1 MSSRTH
7 HPCFASVE
15 SWEQAAM
22 AHDGFLGDLACPLPL
37 AHAATAAPFDPLRV
51 HVAHALT
58 GAGAGWEHD
67 AATGALVPSRPRPL
81 SPSSLAAA
89 TAVVVGGGGDAVEAA
104 LMEQLASRLG
114 VSVPSPPPSRYASCH
129 GTPAGSPSKSAAP
142 WVLAGDAAP
151 AERATGLPCF
161 PASCGE
167 LSRVPSC
174 QSSLLGEHAPTPA
187 PAPLPGAAKQHA
199 SDGSCSDG
207 PCRKRKASGGKAKDV
222 VTTATPKPLMN
233 GCRNSETVKSREP
246 ETMAKR
252 RKLSTDAARDEA
264 GSHGNGKGKE
274 VAPAAEPEPQPPKDY
289 IHVRAR
295 RGQATDSH
303 SLAERVRR
311 EKISER
317 MKLLQDLVPGCSKV
331 TGKAVML
338 DEIINYVQSLQCQ
351 VEFLSMKL
359 STVDPRRELDV
370 GCFVVPKDDV
380 TMQANRLCAPATSS
394 SSSAFCYAAR
404 SVVTNAKG
412 FETPLPLANHGVAA
426 DDRPLERRTRDAG
439 PQAGSLWE
447 EDDLQSL
454 VLMGFRGR

>member
-1 MSSRTH
+1 
-7 HPCFASVE
+7 
-15 SWEQAAM
+15 
-22 AHDGFLGDLACPLPL
+22 
-37 AHAATAAPFDPLRV
+37 
-51 HVAHALT
+51 
-58 GAGAGWEHD
+58 
-67 AATGALVPSRPRPL
+67 
-81 SPSSLAAA
+81 
-89 TAVVVGGGGDAVEAA
+89 
-104 LMEQLASRLG
+104 MEQLASRLG

-222 VTTATPKPLMN
+222 VTTATPK
-233 GCRNSETVKSREP
+233 SREP

-317 MKLLQDLVPGCSKV
+317 MKLLQDLVPGCSK
-331 TGKAVML
+331 T
-338 DEIINYVQSLQCQ
+338 
-351 VEFLSMKL
+351 
-359 STVDPRRELDV
+359 PRPRE
-370 GCFVVPKDDV
+370 GY
-380 TMQANRLCAPATSS
+380 RE
-394 SSSAFCYAAR
+394 
-404 SVVTNAKG
+404 G
-412 FETPLPLANHGVAA
+412 
-426 DDRPLERRTRDAG
+426 RDAG
-439 PQAGSLWE
+439 RDHKLRTVAAVPGGVPVDEAVDGRPAPGARRGLLRRPQRRRNDAGQQAVRARDVVVELSLLLRRAECCYERQRIRDAAALGEPWR
-447 EDDLQSL
+447 
-454 VLMGFRGR
+454 RGGRQAT

>member
-1 MSSRTH
+1 
-7 HPCFASVE
+7 
-15 SWEQAAM
+15 M

-51 HVAHALT
+51 HVAQALT

-129 GTPAGSPSKSAAP
+129 GTPAGSPFKPAAP

-167 LSRVPSC
+167 LSRVASC

-222 VTTATPKPLMN
+222 VTTATPKVLTISVSPFL
-233 GCRNSETVKSREP
+233 
-246 ETMAKR
+246 
-252 RKLSTDAARDEA
+252 KLCQT
-264 GSHGNGKGKE
+264 
-274 VAPAAEPEPQPPKDY
+274 
-289 IHVRAR
+289 
-295 RGQATDSH
+295 
-303 SLAERVRR
+303 SL
-311 EKISER
+311 
-317 MKLLQDLVPGCSKV
+317 
-331 TGKAVML
+331 
-338 DEIINYVQSLQCQ
+338 
-351 VEFLSMKL
+351 
-359 STVDPRRELDV
+359 
-370 GCFVVPKDDV
+370 
-380 TMQANRLCAPATSS
+380 
-394 SSSAFCYAAR
+394 
-404 SVVTNAKG
+404 
-412 FETPLPLANHGVAA
+412 
-426 DDRPLERRTRDAG
+426 
-439 PQAGSLWE
+439 
-447 EDDLQSL
+447 
-454 VLMGFRGR
+454 